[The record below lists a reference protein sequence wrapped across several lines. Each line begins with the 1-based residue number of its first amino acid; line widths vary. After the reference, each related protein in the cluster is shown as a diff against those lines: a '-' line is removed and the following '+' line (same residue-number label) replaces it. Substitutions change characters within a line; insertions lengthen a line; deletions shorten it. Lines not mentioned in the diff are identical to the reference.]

1 MDFLSFGI
9 LISGYLF
16 KREDI
21 AQAKASFNADI
32 SRLGFNTKSSKVCE
46 FIQDIYSSS

>member
-1 MDFLSFGI
+1 MLGEKIDFPSFDT

-21 AQAKASFNADI
+21 AQAKASFNVGI
-32 SRLGFNTKSSKVCE
+32 SRLDFNT
-46 FIQDIYSSS
+46 